1 MKWYADGQERGHQAI
16 TMIKA
21 LLNDLKQDDQAAPL
35 QSVLHSYQTEIEAQT
50 TAVPLILSRMNIAIA
65 NVIQKEGLDLSASQQ
80 AKLKEM
86 TALSMIRYGY

>member
-1 MKWYADGQERGHQAI
+1 MKWYAGGQERGHRAI

-21 LLNDLKQDDQAAPL
+21 LLNDLKQDDQTVPL
-35 QSVLHSYQTEIEAQT
+35 QSVLRSYQTEIEAQT

>member
-1 MKWYADGQERGHQAI
+1 
-16 TMIKA
+16 
-21 LLNDLKQDDQAAPL
+21 
-35 QSVLHSYQTEIEAQT
+35 
-50 TAVPLILSRMNIAIA
+50 MNIAIA